1 MLPAIVVLTLGIAVT
16 AAGIHFLTQ
25 RDRATAQRTF
35 DRRAS
40 SIAAGLQSSFEL
52 PTEVLEG
59 IRSLAAAQGAF
70 SAEEFRRF
78 VDGALARHP
87 AITAIEW
94 APIVRAHER
103 AAFEGMV
110 RDSGVPGFRITEQVG
125 GGSMEAA
132 GDRELYVPLL
142 YIEPHSDA
150 IGFDLISEPG
160 RRAIAWQARDDG
172 LARASGRF
180 QMIED
185 PPGQYSIAVYLP
197 VYRIGASL
205 DSAEQR
211 RAALL
216 GFAIAAF
223 RLGTLVERALTVD
236 ERDGLEVSLVDEGA
250 SPGETVLYQSRDD
263 VGALPGD
270 DWLRWETTFEF
281 AGRHW
286 KLTLARSHP
295 VSYGLT
301 AWFLLLA
308 GFLGSVFLAS
318 SIGALRTIVA
328 LRRDVKAAL
337 ELGQYTL
344 IEKISTGGMGS
355 VYRAQHTMLR
365 RPTAVKLLKDESG
378 LNAKRFVQ
386 EVQITSELT
395 HPNTIEIYD
404 YGRTPD
410 GTFYYAME
418 YLEGIT
424 LEELVVLDGAQP
436 AARVVS
442 ILRQACGALA
452 EAHSVGLIH
461 RDVKPANLM
470 LTIRGLLFD
479 FVKVLDFGLVKKTS
493 GTDAGVT
500 NADAVVGTP
509 LYLSPEAITDGERV
523 DARSDLYALGAVAYF
538 LLTGSDVFS
547 GISVVEL
554 CAKHLR
560 STPEP
565 MSSRGADVP
574 EELERLVLSCLAKD
588 PEQRPASATALA
600 DALAALDVAEW
611 RNSDAQAWWDE
622 KGKSVLERVKDERR
636 KALDET
642 DPSSKISMAISIR
655 ERRG

>member
-1 MLPAIVVLTLGIAVT
+1 MPAVVVMGIGVAVT
-16 AAGIHFLTQ
+16 VTGFRFLGQ
-25 RDRATAQRTF
+25 RDHTTVQRAF
-35 DRRAS
+35 ERRAS

-59 IRSLAAAQGAF
+59 IRSLAAAQGTF

-78 VDGALARHP
+78 VDGALERHP

-94 APIVRAHER
+94 APLVPASER
-103 AAFEGMV
+103 AAFEAKV
-110 RDSGVPGFRITEQVG
+110 RESGIPGFRITEQVAG
-125 GGSMEAA
+125 GAMEAA
-132 GDRELYVPLL
+132 QERELYVPLL
-142 YIEPHSDA
+142 FIEPESDA
-150 IGFDLISEPG
+150 VGFDLVSEPG
-160 RRAIAWQARDDG
+160 RRDIAWQARDAG
-172 LARASGRF
+172 LPRASGRF
-180 QMIED
+180 QMVED
-185 PPGQYSIAVYLP
+185 APGLYSIAVYRP
-197 VYRIGASL
+197 VYRVGASV
-205 DSAEQR
+205 DTVEER
-211 RAALL
+211 RAALV
-216 GFAIAAF
+216 GFAIAVF
-223 RLGTLVERALTVD
+223 RLGTLVERALSAD
-236 ERDGLEVSLVDEGA
+236 EREGLEIALVDEGA
-250 SPGETVLYQSRDD
+250 APHEAVLYQSRGDFD
-263 VGALPGD
+263 ALRGS
-270 DWLRWETTFEF
+270 DWLRWETGFEF
-281 AGRHW
+281 AGRRW
-286 KLTLARSHP
+286 TMTLARAHP
-295 VSYGLT
+295 MSYGLT
-301 AWFLLLA
+301 AWITLFA
-308 GFLGSVFLAS
+308 GLLGSVLLAS

-328 LRRDVKAAL
+328 LRKDVKAAL

-344 IEKISTGGMGS
+344 IDKISKGGMGS

-418 YLEGIT
+418 YLDGIT
-424 LEELVVLDGAQP
+424 LEELVVFDGAQP
-436 AARVVS
+436 PARVVS
-442 ILRQACGALA
+442 ILRQTCGALA

-470 LTIRGLLFD
+470 LTIRGLLYD

-509 LYLSPEAITDGERV
+509 LYLSPEAITDGETV

-538 LLTGSDVFS
+538 LLTGTDVFS

-565 MSSRGADVP
+565 MSSRGVDVP
-574 EELERLVLSCLAKD
+574 KELERLILGCLAKD
-588 PEQRPASATALA
+588 PEQRPASATALSE
-600 DALAALDVAEW
+600 ALAELDVPEW
-611 RNSDAQAWWDE
+611 RNADAEAWWNE
-622 KGKSVLERVKDERR
+622 TGKKVLAKVHEERN

-642 DPSSKISMAISIR
+642 DPASKISMAISIR
-655 ERRG
+655 DRRR